1 MDNGVQRQ
9 NNSYLK
15 MHQGYKMKESY
26 IAIDI
31 GASSGRAI
39 AGYIENDQLK
49 LKELS
54 RFWNGP
60 INIRGQLHWD
70 FLHLYKQIQD
80 GLRTAKDQY
89 ITRSLAIDTWGVDFG
104 LIDSSGNL
112 IENPIHYRDSRTSGI
127 IKKLSEKITKKE
139 IFDQTGIQFMELN
152 TLNQIYALYLQSSH
166 AYSSASNLL
175 FSPDL
180 LNYWLTGQKFSER
193 TISSTSQIYNPKTK
207 DWAYELLETIGLR
220 TDLFAQL
227 IDPGTKI
234 GEINNVSVVAC
245 GGHDT
250 ACAFAATPLEP
261 YETSAILSSG
271 TWSLLGCELTEPIIN
286 TNVLEKNFTNEVGVN
301 NSIRFLKNLNGLW
314 IIQELQRIWK
324 EEGYN
329 YTFSQ
334 MVQMAESADPFKTYI
349 NPADERFFAP
359 GNMEKR
365 IYDYCDETDQYK
377 PKNHS
382 EIIRTA
388 YEGLALLY
396 AETLNDLE
404 ELTEKSFSTIRIVGG
419 GAKNHLLNQM
429 TANATAKEIHSGP
442 SEATAVGNCIMQMIA
457 LGDLQDLSEGRDLI
471 RHSFQDE
478 MNIYIPS
485 DISIWENA
493 KKMWVEL
500 VSQKK

>member
-1 MDNGVQRQ
+1 
-9 NNSYLK
+9 
-15 MHQGYKMKESY
+15 MKESY

-60 INIRGQLHWD
+60 INIRGQLYWD
-70 FLHLYKQIQD
+70 FLHLYRQIQD

-104 LIDSSGNL
+104 LIDSSGHL
-112 IENPIHYRDSRTSGI
+112 IDNPIHYRDNRTSGI
-127 IKKLSEKITKKE
+127 IEKLSETITKKE

-166 AYSSASNLL
+166 AYSNASNLL
-175 FSPDL
+175 FSLIFLIIGLPGRNFL
-180 LNYWLTGQKFSER
+180 ER

-234 GEINNVSVVAC
+234 GEVNNVSVVAC

-286 TNVLEKNFTNEVGVN
+286 TNVLEKNFTNEVG
-301 NSIRFLKNLNGLW
+301 S
-314 IIQELQRIWK
+314 
-324 EEGYN
+324 
-329 YTFSQ
+329 
-334 MVQMAESADPFKTYI
+334 
-349 NPADERFFAP
+349 
-359 GNMEKR
+359 
-365 IYDYCDETDQYK
+365 
-377 PKNHS
+377 
-382 EIIRTA
+382 
-388 YEGLALLY
+388 
-396 AETLNDLE
+396 
-404 ELTEKSFSTIRIVGG
+404 
-419 GAKNHLLNQM
+419 
-429 TANATAKEIHSGP
+429 
-442 SEATAVGNCIMQMIA
+442 
-457 LGDLQDLSEGRDLI
+457 
-471 RHSFQDE
+471 
-478 MNIYIPS
+478 
-485 DISIWENA
+485 
-493 KKMWVEL
+493 
-500 VSQKK
+500 